1 MKTIHKS
8 ALLFALL
15 LGGAALLTGC
25 REDETVDLDGYPET
39 PAGLSIA
46 GTDKTSVVYEAHY
59 DAAGELQLSGSLTK
73 SYNVTLA
80 KPSPEDVYIRL
91 EPIIVNLPAD
101 KVTVSAREAVIPAGS
116 VSLAEAVEVA
126 FDDADLTFMA
136 EERAAMNY
144 ELGLRIVELN
154 GFQTSVHTTEAK
166 VVLEKAPYV
175 ASASVVLEEGG
186 SEIVFK
192 RKYADGK
199 ILNEDP
205 IACTVKIVLDRPLLQ
220 QTTFRLK
227 STGIPEAFAADE
239 TFTPAEVTIAAG
251 GTESEVV
258 AWTLTDDF
266 LLTSDEPEV
275 HHIML
280 LAEPVDADPTTA
292 GSDEGV
298 AVTVS
303 KALDILDFLSE
314 ADPAWVQYDT
324 KGWDG
329 ETNGYGSVTN
339 LFDGDRYT
347 DVYVNNWGEGYL
359 WFTIDMLEPREIH
372 GVVMQEYGRVEY
384 MGERFILSISDDGKT
399 WAQMGEMST
408 DDMRESPYY
417 ITFLKPVTAR
427 YIKYEGWKGKYNSPD
442 ISEFYVQ
449 GK

>member
-15 LGGAALLTGC
+15 MGGAALFTGC
-25 REDETVDLDGYPET
+25 REDETVDLAGYPET
-39 PAGLSIA
+39 PAGIAIA
-46 GTDKTSVVYEAHY
+46 GTDKTSATYQGTYDEA
-59 DAAGELQLSGSLTK
+59 GKLQLSGSLSK
-73 SYNVTLA
+73 SYVITLA
-80 KPSPEDVYIRL
+80 QPSPEDVYIRL

-154 GFQTSVHTTEAK
+154 GFQTPVHSTEAK

-175 ASASVVLEEGG
+175 AAASVVLEEGG
-186 SEIVFK
+186 SEILFK
-192 RKYADGK
+192 RKFADGK

-205 IACTVKIVLDRPLLQ
+205 IACKVKIVLDRPLLRE
-220 QTTFRLK
+220 TTFRLK
-227 STGIPEAFAADE
+227 STGIPEAFADDE

-251 GTESEVV
+251 GTESEAV

-266 LLTSDEPEV
+266 LLTNEDPET
-275 HHIML
+275 HRIML
-280 LAEPVDADPTTA
+280 LAEPVDADPTAA
-292 GSDEGV
+292 GTEEGV

-303 KALDILDFLSE
+303 KVFSVLDFLPA

-324 KGWDG
+324 TGWDG
-329 ETNGYGSVTN
+329 ETNGYGSVTD
-339 LFDGDRYT
+339 LFDGSLWS
-347 DVYVNNWGEGYL
+347 DVYVSGYGDGYL
-359 WFTIDMLEPREIH
+359 WFTIDMKEPHAIH
-372 GVVMQEYGRVEY
+372 GVVMTQYGSINY
-384 MGERFILSISDDGKT
+384 MGGRFALSTSDDGKT
-399 WAQMGEMST
+399 WTQMGELST
-408 DDMRESPYY
+408 ADMRESPYF
-417 ITFLKPVTAR
+417 IAFLKPVTAR
-427 YIKYEGWKGKYNSPD
+427 YIKYEGWKGTLAPD
-442 ISEFYVQ
+442 IAEFYVQ